1 MVEFIWTWQ
10 AIKDFTNEARAVGKK
25 LGIVSPSQPITTQPP
40 GFFITRFLR
49 LPEILELAVAAS
61 TGQDL
66 SKHADQARTEAARII
81 QNWLAENPEDGVE
94 GIQDAVYKAFIQGAD
109 PSSISALEAEVERAK
124 EEKKINQAQ
133 AAVDLE
139 IKRAKLEDS
148 RETLEKM
155 NSGKLPATSPM

>member
-10 AIKDFTNEARAVGKK
+10 AIKDFTNEARTVGKK
-25 LGIVSPSQPITTQPP
+25 LGIVSQPQSITTQPP

-66 SKHADQARTEAARII
+66 SKHVDQARAEAARII
-81 QNWLAENPEDGVE
+81 QNWLADNPEAGLE
-94 GIQDAVYKAFIQGAD
+94 GLQDAIYKAFIQGAD
-109 PSSISALEAEVERAK
+109 PSSISALEAEVERAR

-139 IKRAKLEDS
+139 LKRAKLDAS

-155 NSGKLPATSPM
+155 NSGKPPATLPT